1 MAAKK
6 PKGKAVRDLPAAKN
20 PKGGVKRAKPARRPR
35 PNPVF
40 KPRLRRRSRG
50 APRPMIEAGHA
61 FDTRILDVASHR
73 PWPMPRTPW
82 IMTQTWR
89 HLLFAHWPIA
99 AAVLQIALPAAFDI
113 DRHDGQAWVGIV
125 PFEMS
130 NVAPRGVPPLERL
143 STFPELNVRTYVR
156 HRGVPGVYFFSLD
169 ADNRLVVATARRFFH
184 LPYFS
189 AAMTIESREGEVR
202 YDSRRRNSPQA
213 DASFTARY
221 HVDGPASEP
230 APGTLEYFLTERY
243 CLFTNKRSGQVLRV
257 DIHHPPWTLQPAAA
271 EFGNNS
277 MAAAAGITLPPT
289 APLLH
294 VAGRQDVVAWMP
306 VALD

>member
-1 MAAKK
+1 MI
-6 PKGKAVRDLPAAKN
+6 VVWVVI
-20 PKGGVKRAKPARRPR
+20 GVL
-35 PNPVF
+35 VVIG
-40 KPRLRRRSRG
+40 L
-50 APRPMIEAGHA
+50 
-61 FDTRILDVASHR
+61 
-73 PWPMPRTPW
+73 
-82 IMTQTWR
+82 
-89 HLLFAHWPIA
+89 
-99 AAVLQIALPAAFDI
+99 IALAGYNRFVRQRNLI
-113 DRHDGQAWVGIV
+113 DNSW
-125 PFEMS
+125 S
-130 NVAPRGVPPLERL
+130 NVD
-143 STFPELNVRTYVR
+143 TELK
-156 HRGVPGVYFFSLD
+156 
-169 ADNRLVVATARRFFH
+169 RRFFH

-189 AAMTIESREGEVR
+189 AAMTIESSEGEVR
-202 YDSRRRNSPQA
+202 YDSRRRHSPQA